1 MRRTGMW
8 VLALGVGLA
17 TSAAGQT
24 QRVGLVVG
32 LAPAEANGARK
43 AMVQV
48 QDLLNDQRWAQALDQ
63 SFPIRLTFRLEIWR
77 SRQGWIDD
85 FQRATEWS
93 SLIQR
98 EPLED
103 QYRVTRILLSGPEE
117 FRFTTRQELDRW
129 VRAINLVDAPPQG
142 AGTFYYT
149 VTLRITA
156 LSDDDMEEL
165 DRFLAGLPA
174 EPSRERSSIGRSVRR
189 FLLRVAGLP
198 WEELEVRSD
207 KFTVTRKR

>member
-1 MRRTGMW
+1 MRRAPLWT
-8 VLALGVGLA
+8 LALGLGLA
-17 TSAAGQT
+17 ASAGAQT

-32 LAPAEANGARK
+32 LGPAETNGARR

-93 SLIQR
+93 TVIQR

-103 QYRVTRILLSGPEE
+103 MFQVTRILLSGAEN
-117 FRFTTRQELDRW
+117 FRFTTREELDRW
-129 VRAINLVDAPPQG
+129 IRAINLVDALPQG
-142 AGTFYYT
+142 TGTFYYT

-156 LSDDDMEEL
+156 LSDDDMEDL
-165 DRFLAGLPA
+165 DRFLAGLPP

-198 WEELEVRSD
+198 WEELEVRSE

>member
-1 MRRTGMW
+1 MRRAFA
-8 VLALGVGLA
+8 VLALGLGLA
-17 TSAAGQT
+17 GTAAGQN

-32 LAPAEANGARK
+32 LYDKPEPSGARK
-43 AMVQV
+43 ALVQV
-48 QDLLNDQRWAQALDQ
+48 QDLLNDPRWSQALDQ
-63 SFPIRLTFRLEIWR
+63 SFPIRLSFRLEIWR

-93 SLIQR
+93 TLIQR
-98 EPLED
+98 EPMED

-129 VRAINLVDAPPQG
+129 IRAINLVDALPQG
-142 AGTFYYT
+142 TGTFYYN

-165 DRFLAGLPA
+165 DRFLAGLPE

-198 WEELEVRSD
+198 WEELEVRSE
-207 KFTVTRKR
+207 KFTVTRRR